1 MKLNFFNRKLSKS
14 LSIEKLFSFIIPEID
29 KLGYDTKIINNPY
42 DLNILGVIKSILFF
56 RSKKATINHITGDI
70 HWLAI
75 FLNPKSTVLTIHDL
89 VGLTQLSGLKRW
101 IFYWFWV
108 YLPIKRLKYIT
119 TISQKTKKEIVEL
132 LPWAEHKITV
142 IENCLTFPVKKVEK
156 IPHET
161 TQILIVGTRVNKN
174 IETTFSA
181 VKDLPVE
188 LTIVGELS
196 KKQLQYLKEHNIRF
210 KNKINISE
218 EELQQIYF
226 ESDILC
232 FPSLYEGFG
241 LPILEA
247 QASEVAVITSNIS
260 PTKEV
265 AGKGAILVNPLD
277 KNEIKKSIELLM
289 NDAEFKKT
297 LINSGLENIKNY
309 SPQMIAK
316 KYSELYKKMM
326 Q

>member
-1 MKLNFFNRKLSKS
+1 MKVNFFNRKLTKS

-29 KLGYDTKIINNPY
+29 KLGYQSKIIYNPY
-42 DLNILGVIKSILFF
+42 DLSIIGLVKSILFF
-56 RSKKATINHITGDI
+56 RSNKSTINHITGDI

-75 FLNPKSTVLTIHDL
+75 FLNPKNTVLTIHDL
-89 VGLTQLSGLKRW
+89 VGLTQLNGIKRKL
-101 IFYWFWV
+101 FYWFWV

-119 TISQKTKKEIVEL
+119 TISQKTKNEIVAL
-132 LPWAEHKITV
+132 LPWAENKITV
-142 IENCLTFPVKKVEK
+142 IENCLTFPIKKFDK
-156 IPHET
+156 IPNT
-161 TQILIVGTRVNKN
+161 IPQVLIVGTRVNKN

-196 KKQLQYLKEHNIRF
+196 KKQLQYLKGHNIRF

-218 EELQQIYF
+218 LELQQIYF

-247 QASEVAVITSNIS
+247 QASQVAVITSNIS

-289 NDAEFKKT
+289 NDAEFKKS

>member
-56 RSKKATINHITGDI
+56 RRKKTTINHITGDI

-142 IENCLTFPVKKVEK
+142 IENCLTFSAKKVEK

-181 VKDLPVE
+181 IKDLPVE

-326 Q
+326 K

>member
-1 MKLNFFNRKLSKS
+1 MKVNFFNRKLTKS

-29 KLGYDTKIINNPY
+29 KLGYQSKIIYNPY
-42 DLNILGVIKSILFF
+42 DLSIIGLVKSILFF
-56 RSKKATINHITGDI
+56 RSNKSTINHITGDI

-75 FLNPKSTVLTIHDL
+75 FLNPKNTVLTIHDL
-89 VGLTQLSGLKRW
+89 VGLTQLNGIKRKL
-101 IFYWFWV
+101 FYWLWV

-119 TISQKTKKEIVEL
+119 TISQKTKNEIVAL
-132 LPWAEHKITV
+132 LPWAENKITV
-142 IENCLTFPVKKVEK
+142 IENCLTFPIKKFDK
-156 IPHET
+156 IPNT
-161 TQILIVGTRVNKN
+161 IPQVLIVGTRVNKN

-196 KKQLQYLKEHNIRF
+196 KKQLQYLKGHNIRF

-218 EELQQIYF
+218 LELQQIYF

-247 QASEVAVITSNIS
+247 QASQVAVITSNVS

-289 NDAEFKKT
+289 NDAEFKKS

>member
-1 MKLNFFNRKLSKS
+1 MKVNFFNRKLTKS

-29 KLGYDTKIINNPY
+29 KLGYQSKIIYNPY
-42 DLNILGVIKSILFF
+42 DLSIIGLVKSILFF
-56 RSKKATINHITGDI
+56 RSNKSTINHITGDI

-75 FLNPKSTVLTIHDL
+75 FLNPKNTVLTIHDL
-89 VGLTQLSGLKRW
+89 VGLTQLNGIKRKL
-101 IFYWFWV
+101 FYWFWV

-119 TISQKTKKEIVEL
+119 TISQKTKNEIVAL
-132 LPWAEHKITV
+132 LPWAENKITV
-142 IENCLTFPVKKVEK
+142 IENCLTFPIKKFDK
-156 IPHET
+156 ISNTIP
-161 TQILIVGTRVNKN
+161 QVLIVGTRVNKN

-196 KKQLQYLKEHNIRF
+196 KKQLQYLKGHNIRF

-218 EELQQIYF
+218 LELQQIYF

-247 QASEVAVITSNIS
+247 QASQVAVITSNIS

-289 NDAEFKKT
+289 NDAEFKKS

>member
-1 MKLNFFNRKLSKS
+1 MC
-14 LSIEKLFSFIIPEID
+14 SF
-29 KLGYDTKIINNPY
+29 L
-42 DLNILGVIKSILFF
+42 
-56 RSKKATINHITGDI
+56 
-70 HWLAI
+70 
-75 FLNPKSTVLTIHDL
+75 
-89 VGLTQLSGLKRW
+89 
-101 IFYWFWV
+101 
-108 YLPIKRLKYIT
+108 
-119 TISQKTKKEIVEL
+119 
-132 LPWAEHKITV
+132 
-142 IENCLTFPVKKVEK
+142 
-156 IPHET
+156 
-161 TQILIVGTRVNKN
+161 
-174 IETTFSA
+174 
-181 VKDLPVE
+181 
-188 LTIVGELS
+188 IVGELS

-210 KNKINISE
+210 KNKIYISE

>member
-1 MKLNFFNRKLSKS
+1 MEVNFFNRKLTKS

-29 KLGYDTKIINNPY
+29 KLGYQSKIIYNPY
-42 DLNILGVIKSILFF
+42 DLTIIGLVKSILFF
-56 RSKKATINHITGDI
+56 RSNKSTINHITGDI

-75 FLNPKSTVLTIHDL
+75 FLNPKNTVLTIHDL
-89 VGLTQLSGLKRW
+89 VGLTQLNGIKRKL
-101 IFYWFWV
+101 FYWFWV

-119 TISQKTKKEIVEL
+119 TISQKTKNEIVAL
-132 LPWAEHKITV
+132 LPWAENKITV
-142 IENCLTFPVKKVEK
+142 IENCLTFPIKKFDK
-156 IPHET
+156 IPNPIP
-161 TQILIVGTRVNKN
+161 QVLIVGTRENKN
-174 IETTFSA
+174 IETAFAA

-188 LTIVGELS
+188 LTIVGELN
-196 KKQLQYLKEHNIRF
+196 KNQLQYLKDHNIRF

-247 QASEVAVITSNIS
+247 QASQVAVITSNIS

-277 KNEIKKSIELLM
+277 KNEIKKSVELLM
-289 NDAEFKKT
+289 IDAEFKKS